1 MLWRGLFQQR
11 AQQQKIL
18 AGRWLWVL
26 AIFIVS
32 FLSQPSGA
40 QTELLAWAENARSA
54 AKMPVAQTAKKLGV
68 RLNLRASLSAD
79 EALVELT
86 SQGVPLR
93 GVATWIAYDAQRL
106 RLLEVRLRDPADDAL
121 LLHYEE
127 AGRIMLMVR
136 RASAGALPAVVMRF
150 AVEGVG
156 IVRLRDALVQLDD
169 GSTGPPARLGHA
181 VLWPTVARHALLENY
196 PNPFNPSTAIP
207 YRLAAAADVELAV
220 YDMLGQRVRLL
231 RQGVE
236 QAGLHTIEWD
246 GRDAAGW
253 QVAGGVYFYRLRAG
267 DFVEMRRLT
276 LLK

>member
-1 MLWRGLFQQR
+1 MLR
-11 AQQQKIL
+11 
-18 AGRWLWVL
+18 GRWLWL
-26 AIFIVS
+26 LAAFTAIF
-32 FLSQPSGA
+32 LPQPSGA
-40 QTELLAWAENARSA
+40 QTELWAWDENARTA
-54 AKMPVAQTAKKLGV
+54 AKMPVAQTAKKLGA

-93 GVATWIAYDAQRL
+93 GVATWVSYDAQRL
-106 RLLEVRLRDPADDAL
+106 HLLEVRLRDPEADAL

-127 AGRIMLMVR
+127 AGRVMLIVR
-136 RASAGALPAVVMRF
+136 RGSAGTLPVVVLRF

-156 IVRLRDALVQLDD
+156 IVRLRDALVQLAD
-169 GSTGPPARLGHA
+169 GTTGPPARLGHA

-207 YRLAAAADVELAV
+207 YRLAASADVELAV

-246 GRDAAGW
+246 GRDAAGR